1 MATVRHKWFGTAEII
16 RREGDRIFIK
26 YHKSGNVVE
35 LKMPDSFTLGIFEVD
50 ADLQREV
57 DAAVE
62 SKKEAERV
70 ARATREAERARM
82 QTATIAHRSGTR
94 RTGRT
99 FTSIQLTGDYE
110 TDFESF
116 MLKNGYSAK
125 TENDT
130 KSTVYSYASSVKA
143 VMNEEGLTWAEL
155 YHRISDVASEYDVG
169 GSKSEIG
176 DRGNRTVI
184 NALRRFEDF
193 VNNSIL

>member
-26 YHKSGNVVE
+26 YPKSGNVVE
-35 LKMPDSFTLGIFEVD
+35 LKMPDSFTLGIFEID

-62 SKKEAERV
+62 AKKEAERV
-70 ARATREAERARM
+70 AREAREAERAQM
-82 QTATIAHRSGTR
+82 QTATITHHSGTR

-130 KSTVYSYASSVKA
+130 KSTVYSYVTSVKA
-143 VMNEEGLTWAEL
+143 VMNDEGLDWTSLAKQISSIASL
-155 YHRISDVASEYDVG
+155 YDIG
-169 GSKSEIG
+169 GAKEEIG
-176 DRGNRTVI
+176 DRGKRTVI

-193 VNNSIL
+193 VNNSTP

>member
-16 RREGDRIFIK
+16 RREGDRIFVK

-50 ADLQREV
+50 VDLQREV

-62 SKKEAERV
+62 AKKEAERV
-70 ARATREAERARM
+70 ARETRKAERAQM
-82 QTATIAHRSGTR
+82 QTATITHRSGTR

-99 FTSIQLTGDYE
+99 FTKVQLTGDYE
-110 TDFESF
+110 KDLETF

-130 KSTVYSYASSVKA
+130 KSTVYSYVTSVKA
-143 VMNEEGLTWAEL
+143 VMSDEGLDWTSLVKNISSIASL
-155 YHRISDVASEYDVG
+155 YDIG
-169 GSKSEIG
+169 GAKEEIG

-193 VNNSIL
+193 VNNSTP